1 MNVFMVD
8 SCPVKAAQ
16 ALCDKHVV
24 KMVLESAQV
33 ASTVLR
39 ERGDTSPL
47 LYKPTH
53 KNHPCTRAVA
63 ENEDYA
69 DWFINHGIALACEY
83 THRFGKTHKSQRVLD
98 YAVEHLSGSEYG
110 LSLADVPQ
118 AMPVEHKVEGDPVR
132 AYRSYLQWK
141 YNNLWP
147 KGSARWTARQQPR
160 WSIPLPDQHPA

>member
-1 MNVFMVD
+1 MVD

-39 ERGDTSPL
+39 ERGNTSPL

-63 ENEDYA
+63 ENKDYA
-69 DWFINHGIALACEY
+69 NWFMAHALSLAYEY
-83 THRFGKTHKSQRVLD
+83 THRFGKVHKSQRIL
-98 YAVEHLSGSEYG
+98 EHSMPRLCTPLGK
-110 LSLADVPQ
+110 LLPRDVPQ
-118 AMPVEHKVEGDPVR
+118 TVPVEHKVEGDPVR

-160 WSIPLPDQHPA
+160 WSL